1 MPSFLQ
7 HPFELFFVELCIHD
21 VDDSVRPPFER
32 HVHQNAVAVPHQH
45 ADLEVALY
53 LRELRVRGVD
63 DMASLKL
70 CAVLIEAVSEENRNV
85 IEPRIARRGR

>member
-7 HPFELFFVELCIHD
+7 HPFELLFVVVGVHD
-21 VDDSVRPPFER
+21 VDDPVGPPLQR
-32 HVHQNAVAVPHQH
+32 HVHQQAVPVPHQH
-45 ADLEVALY
+45 TDLEVTLY

-70 CAVLIEAVSEENRNV
+70 CAVLIETISEEHRNV
-85 IEPRIARRGR
+85 IEPRVARRGR